1 MNQTTSLAAI
11 VNETLTGKFVMTAA
25 LKYLH
30 EVTDAIFACQMQRAA
45 VRIAARQKTFDRH
58 AR

>member
-1 MNQTTSLAAI
+1 LAAI